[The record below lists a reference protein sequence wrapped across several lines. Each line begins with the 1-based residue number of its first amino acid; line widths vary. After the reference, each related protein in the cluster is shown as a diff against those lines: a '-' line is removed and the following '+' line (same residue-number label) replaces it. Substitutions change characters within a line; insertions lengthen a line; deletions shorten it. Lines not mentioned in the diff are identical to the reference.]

1 MESNQLTL
9 FSSEELAST
18 RAVRNAF
25 DPARLTQARQL
36 VGATRHSLGESVGVS
51 GAAIGQYEAGV
62 TPRPEMIG
70 LLAKELNQPVAF
82 FATGRPIG
90 KVDVSQAH
98 FRSLRSTRSFE
109 RLKAT
114 TFVEQV
120 WELTFALEKRISFPE
135 INVPSIDGMHGPMTP
150 LEAARALRAY
160 WEIPE
165 GPVTNLVEL
174 MELNGIV
181 VSILSIAGADDTIAR
196 VDAFSTSALGRPIVV
211 VTPEKAKSVFRHRF
225 TCAHELGHLVL
236 HRDVAVGDPQ
246 QEREA
251 DAFAAEFLMPRI
263 EIEPLLPNTMNL
275 PKISRISQT
284 WGVSSEALV
293 YRMQELKGA
302 SDVSV
307 RRAYQKLRTG
317 VRQDSSVH
325 DYPGEVPILLQ
336 DAMTVAEKYGYSIA
350 ELANDLKWAP
360 ERVRQILGIVNER
373 PVLRVV
379 R

>member
-1 MESNQLTL
+1 M
-9 FSSEELAST
+9 ST
-18 RAVRNAF
+18 RAVRNSF

-36 VGATRHSLGESVGVS
+36 AGVTKHALGDAVGVT

-62 TPRPEMIG
+62 TPRPEMIR
-70 LLAKELNQPVAF
+70 LLADELNQPVAF

-98 FRSLRSTRSFE
+98 FRSLRSTRSYE

-120 WELTFALEKRISFPE
+120 WELTFALEKRVALPE
-135 INVPSIDGMHGPMTP
+135 ANVPSLDGLHDTMTP
-150 LEAARALRAY
+150 VEAARALRAY
-160 WEIPE
+160 WELPE
-165 GPVTNLVEL
+165 GPVANLVEL
-174 MELNGIV
+174 MERNGIV
-181 VSILSIAGADDTIAR
+181 VSFLAMVGEPDAAAR
-196 VDAFSTSALGRPIVV
+196 VDAFSTSALERPIVV
-211 VTPEKAKSVFRHRF
+211 VTPEKAKSVYRHRF
-225 TCAHELGHLVL
+225 TCAHEIGHLIL
-236 HRDVAVGDPQ
+236 HRDVAVGDPL

-251 DAFAAEFLMPRI
+251 DAFAAEFLMPRT
-263 EIEPLLPNTMNL
+263 EIEPLLPSTVNL
-275 PKISRISQT
+275 PKLSRISQQ
-284 WGVSSEALV
+284 WGVSPEALV

-317 VRQDSSVH
+317 IRQEASVL
-325 DYPGEVPILLQ
+325 DYPGEMPMLLK
-336 DAMTVAEKYGYSIA
+336 DAMKVAEKYGFSIVDLSN
-350 ELANDLKWAP
+350 ELQWAP
-360 ERVRQILGIVNER
+360 ERVRQVLGNVVER